1 MILRSLTLLRFRNHR
16 KLTLAPSLGANELVG
31 ANGAGKTNVLE
42 AIDFLSLGRSWRTS
56 DVEEVIQEGG
66 GEAYIRG
73 EVEEGG
79 ILRRIEVSF
88 RCGGRA
94 VLLDGKPL
102 ARLSDLRGAFS
113 AVRFTP
119 EDVSLFRGPPSGR
132 RAFLDES
139 LSRLSGDYL
148 LAYGRFRHLLEERNR
163 ALKKGKW
170 GPLLET
176 LTERLV
182 AEEERVEDLRDRFLQ
197 RLEKAFGKL
206 SEALLGQG
214 RDPKVRLKRFLE
226 PGEGFARRAIALHLS
241 QKERDLALGST
252 QSGPQ
257 RDDLLVSLDG
267 REAAS
272 YASQGESRALAL
284 ALRLAPALIPK
295 GAARPVVLLDDVFG
309 ELDQERRRRLV
320 ALLPR
325 LGQSFI
331 TGTTSHVAGARHI
344 HIGKKDSE
352 E

>member
-16 KLTLAPSLGANELVG
+16 KLVIAPSLGANELVG
-31 ANGAGKTNVLE
+31 PNGAGKTNVLE

-56 DVEEVIQEGG
+56 DMGDVVQEGES
-66 GEAYIRG
+66 EAYVRG

-79 ILRRIEVSF
+79 ITRRIEVSF
-88 RCGGRA
+88 RGGGRA

-119 EDVSLFRGPPSGR
+119 EDVSLFRGAPSGR
-132 RAFLDES
+132 RAFLDEA

-163 ALKKGKW
+163 ALKGGRW
-170 GPLLET
+170 TPLLET

-182 AEEERVEDLRDRFLQ
+182 AEEERVEGLRGRFLE
-197 RLEKAFGKL
+197 RLEGAFGTL
-206 SEALLGQG
+206 SGALLGEG
-214 RDPKVRLKRFLE
+214 REARVRLKRFLE
-226 PGEGFARRAIALHLS
+226 PGEDFARRALALHLS
-241 QKERDLALGST
+241 QKERDLVLGST
-252 QSGPQ
+252 QAGPQ
-257 RDDLLVSLDG
+257 RDDLLVTLDG

-295 GAARPVVLLDDVFG
+295 GAGRPVVLLDDVFG

-320 ALLPR
+320 AILPR

-331 TGTTSHVAGARHI
+331 TGTTAHVAGARRF